1 MARPKKTAKRRKRG
15 RPATGVTPMVG
26 VRISNVLRKRIERWA
41 RSQSVD
47 YSLSGAIRQLVE
59 LGLKGRTRS

>member
-1 MARPKKTAKRRKRG
+1 MARPKPAKRRKRG

-26 VRISNVLRKRIERWA
+26 VRISNALRRRIEAWA
-41 RSQSVD
+41 RGQSAD

-59 LGLKGRTRS
+59 LGLKGRSRG